1 MAIATAQVEQALVGS
16 LMISPDRIIKIADVV
31 RPTDFADTR
40 AQMAY
45 TSILGEYSSK
55 RPADLVS
62 IAAKHP
68 ALAGW
73 LSEATGSACPPAV
86 GSYAT
91 EIANSA
97 RLRRIRTGIEAAAM
111 ESEADIILSRVMGLY
126 QHEMRAGHKAPEI
139 TDVLRRFYDVVRENR
154 KKGRVGFSTG
164 FNVFERQYI
173 RYQPGHIWTI
183 GGYTSVGKTAFM
195 VQQIVNLLVSGE
207 NPSILIISTEMT
219 EEQIVARIVANIT
232 GVHSFRILTG
242 NYREAWE
249 EETVTAAMDS
259 LGKARLTIYDDVYRL
274 DDIETA
280 FRKADLQGGVDV
292 GWIDYVQN
300 CRWPEAKSQY
310 QEQAEMAKRLQS
322 LAKEVRATLVCLSQ
336 VSNDVGRGNTDQLE
350 LKGAGEWA
358 AVSDVGIM
366 LKRNKTE
373 KHRLKVEIKKNRH
386 GALGE
391 AEFEYVNEYTSLH
404 EKF

>member
-16 LMISPDRIIKIADVV
+16 LMMSPDRIIKIADVV
-31 RPTDFADTR
+31 RPTDFADQR
-40 AQMAY
+40 AQMAF
-45 TSILGEYSSK
+45 TSIMGEFAGK

-68 ALAGW
+68 QLAGY
-73 LSEATGSACPPAV
+73 LSAATGSAYPPGV
-86 GSYAT
+86 VSYAS

-97 RLRRIRTGIEAAAM
+97 RLRRIKTGLEAAAM
-111 ESEADIILSRVMGLY
+111 EEDADGVLSRIMSLY
-126 QHEMRAGHKAPEI
+126 QHEMRAGAKAPAI
-139 TDVLRRFYDVVRENR
+139 TDVLRRFADVVRENR
-154 KKGRVGFSTG
+154 KKCRVGFSAG
-164 FNVFERQYI
+164 MNLLERLYI
-173 RYQPGHIWTI
+173 RYQPGHIWTV

-195 VQQIVNLLVSGE
+195 VQQIVNLLMSGE

-249 EETVTAAMDS
+249 EETVSAAMDS
-259 LGKARLTIYDDVYRL
+259 LYQSRLTIYDDIYRL

-280 FRKADLQGGVDV
+280 FRKADLQGGVDI

-300 CRWPEAKSQY
+300 CRWPDAKSQY
-310 QEQAEMAKRLQS
+310 QEQSEIAKRFQS
-322 LAKEVRATLVCLSQ
+322 LAKDVRATLVCLSQ

-366 LKRNKTE
+366 LRRNKTE
-373 KHRLKVEIKKNRH
+373 KHRMKVEIKKNRH

-391 AEFEYVNEYTSLH
+391 AELEYANEYTSLH